1 MVDTADQDFLRS
13 IFLMEAWDTL
23 ASLEDGVTRLA
34 SGTEPAWDDLFVVS
48 HRLKG
53 AASLHGFPRVASL
66 ADTMEQALR
75 PLVAAPATARAA
87 AAADLDRTM
96 NALKSAL
103 ESIER
108 NPESETAAPVAPPVA
123 PEIVPAAA
131 VVEPDPSPSLTQ
143 DPLRHELMRFF
154 AGSDEI
160 VGYFV
165 PEAAEHLETMTASL
179 LSLADSSGKDPSVAA
194 LFRAVHTLKGAAYVV
209 GCTPM
214 GAVAHAVED
223 LLVAVRAGRAGRH
236 ARRARRGA
244 RRRGSGQAHARPRR
258 RARAGLHP
266 GRRPR
271 ARAPGTPA
279 GRNASAVG
287 GRAHRRAVRAAGAA
301 GAGAARGA
309 GGSDA
314 CPRAVG
320 DASAT
325 PSAQPPAPSRVG
337 RQTIRVALDRLD
349 ALMDLVGE
357 LVIARSALERRL
369 GEIDRLGEV
378 LFASRARLGQAV
390 ADIEHRSLE
399 ARLPSRRGRGAAED
413 EHARPRSV
421 AELFAE
427 LEFDRYDDLTLFARS
442 VAEIASDIAEVHTEL
457 ASLGRSVREDVGLVH
472 RLTGE
477 VRAGLGR
484 ARLVPIGSLYTR
496 FTRQGQEAARAASK
510 SVRIETSGESVELD
524 ASVIEQIVDPL
535 LHLAQN
541 AVAHG
546 IENAEERQATGKPA
560 GGVVS
565 LTASHRGA
573 FVVVEV
579 ADDGRGID
587 VVRLRQR
594 AVAQGF
600 VTAEVAAALSDKDA
614 LELIFRPGFSTA
626 AEVTTTAG
634 RGVGMDIVRTNVG
647 RLNGEVEVWTEL
659 GVGTRFSLRL
669 PLTVLVTEALLVRA
683 AGEALAVPVN
693 AVHVIATLDPGRTT
707 HHRGRRGR
715 ADRGSLAADGPSRPR
730 ARAAGAGARPR
741 GCRSSPC
748 EAAVASSRA
757 PCTRS
762 STRRRS
768 W

>member
-1 MVDTADQDFLRS
+1 
-13 IFLMEAWDTL
+13 
-23 ASLEDGVTRLA
+23 
-34 SGTEPAWDDLFVVS
+34 
-48 HRLKG
+48 
-53 AASLHGFPRVASL
+53 
-66 ADTMEQALR
+66 
-75 PLVAAPATARAA
+75 
-87 AAADLDRTM
+87 
-96 NALKSAL
+96 
-103 ESIER
+103 
-108 NPESETAAPVAPPVA
+108 
-123 PEIVPAAA
+123 
-131 VVEPDPSPSLTQ
+131 
-143 DPLRHELMRFF
+143 
-154 AGSDEI
+154 
-160 VGYFV
+160 
-165 PEAAEHLETMTASL
+165 
-179 LSLADSSGKDPSVAA
+179 
-194 LFRAVHTLKGAAYVV
+194 
-209 GCTPM
+209 
-214 GAVAHAVED
+214 
-223 LLVAVRAGRAGRH
+223 
-236 ARRARRGA
+236 
-244 RRRGSGQAHARPRR
+244 
-258 RARAGLHP
+258 
-266 GRRPR
+266 
-271 ARAPGTPA
+271 
-279 GRNASAVG
+279 
-287 GRAHRRAVRAAGAA
+287 
-301 GAGAARGA
+301 
-309 GGSDA
+309 
-314 CPRAVG
+314 
-320 DASAT
+320 
-325 PSAQPPAPSRVG
+325 
-337 RQTIRVALDRLD
+337 
-349 ALMDLVGE
+349 MDLVGE

-390 ADIEHRSLE
+390 ADIERRSLE

-442 VAEIASDIAEVHTEL
+442 VSEIASDIAEVHTEL

-496 FTRQGQEAARAASK
+496 FARQGQEAARAASK

-546 IENAEERQATGKPA
+546 IENPEERQAAGKPA
-560 GGVVS
+560 AGVVS

-587 VVRLRQR
+587 VDRLRQR

-647 RLNGEVEVWTEL
+647 RLNGEVEVSTEL

-669 PLTVLVTEALLVRA
+669 PLDRA
-683 AGEALAVPVN
+683 GHRGAARARGRRGAGGAGQRGARDRDARSERA
-693 AVHVIATLDPGRTT
+693 T
-707 HHRGRRGR
+707 HHRGRRGG
-715 ADRGSLAADGPSRPR
+715 ADRGSLAPDGPSRSR
-730 ARAAGAGARPR
+730 ARAARAGVGHAAAGARPAR
-741 GCRSSPC
+741 RRWPLRVCR
-748 EAAVASSRA
+748 A
-757 PCTRS
+757 TRS

-768 W
+768 SSSRWARFSTAWGRTRGRRSRPTGG